1 MSSKKIF
8 MSVAILSAV
17 ASAPCFAQSSVTLY
31 GDLDAGLLYTNRTPG
46 AAASQNAGR
55 QFSIMDTGLT
65 PSVFGLM
72 GSEDLGGGLKA
83 KFQLESGISVANGA
97 LSHSN
102 GNYFGRQ
109 AWVAIDGGFGEAK
122 IGLQFSP
129 FFLAIDGSDPRN
141 LTHFGSGIVSYV
153 DNVLATGL
161 FNSNAVSYTS
171 PTLAGF
177 TGSAMLALGG
187 QAGNFQAGR
196 QYSGSLTYQ
205 NGGLTIDAALYDGN
219 SGGTAITPL
228 SSTVAFVGR
237 TLGAAY
243 TFGSLRGKAS
253 FTSYKVAGSFSNNVY
268 SGGLDYQMTPAVDLN
283 GGVWFTTDRNNTKNH
298 SVMGAVGSI
307 YSLSKATQLYAQV
320 AMVDN
325 HGAMNSGFGLSDNTI
340 FGLPGTTVGVDIGV
354 RHAF

>member
-1 MSSKKIF
+1 MSSKK
-8 MSVAILSAV
+8 MVLSVALLGAV
-17 ASAPCFAQSSVTLY
+17 ASAPSFAQSSVTLY

-46 AAASQNAGR
+46 ANAGQNAGH
-55 QFSIMDTGLT
+55 QFSFMDTGLT
-65 PSVFGLM
+65 PTVFGLK

-83 KFQLESGISVANGA
+83 NFQLESGISVANGA

-109 AWVAIDGGFGEAK
+109 AWVALDGGFGEAK
-122 IGLQFSP
+122 LGLQFSP

-141 LTHFGSGIVSYV
+141 LAHFGSGIVSYV

-161 FNSNAVSYTS
+161 FNSNAISYTS
-171 PTLAGF
+171 PTIAGL

-205 NGGLTIDAALYDGN
+205 NGGLMINAALYDGN

-237 TLGAAY
+237 TVGVGY
-243 TFGSLRGKAS
+243 TFGALTGKAS

-268 SGGLDYQMTPAVDLN
+268 SGGLDYQLNPALDLN
-283 GGVWFTTDRNNTKNH
+283 GGVWFTSDRNNTANH
-298 SVMGAVGSI
+298 SVMGAVGTV
-307 YSLSKATQLYAQV
+307 YSLSKRTQLYGQV
-320 AMVDN
+320 AMVNN
-325 HGAMNSGFGLSDNTI
+325 HGAMNSGFGLSDNTV
-340 FGLPGTTVGVDIGV
+340 FGLPGTTVGVDVGV